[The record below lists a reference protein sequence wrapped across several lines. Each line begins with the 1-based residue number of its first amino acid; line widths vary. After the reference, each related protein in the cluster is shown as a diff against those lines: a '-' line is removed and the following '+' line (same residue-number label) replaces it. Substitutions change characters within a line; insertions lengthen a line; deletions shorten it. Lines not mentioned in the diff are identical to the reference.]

1 MFYGLT
7 MYHMCACKTKL
18 QAANYLDYLGESS
31 RHSFSLHKYL
41 EFFRERVASFPEI
54 IFVGFHRDAIFGRYY
69 IPASIT
75 AAIRT
80 RADINVTQKIP
91 LPGAKAWFNSSGKI
105 VYQSFLIYKKIS
117 LCALEKFTRDE
128 QSEYTCF

>member
-1 MFYGLT
+1 

-18 QAANYLDYLGESS
+18 QPANYLDYLGESS

-69 IPASIT
+69 IRASIT
-75 AAIRT
+75 VTIQT
-80 RADINVTQKIP
+80 QADANARKKIP
-91 LPGAKAWFNSSGKI
+91 ARRLD
-105 VYQSFLIYKKIS
+105 LI
-117 LCALEKFTRDE
+117 FE
-128 QSEYTCF
+128 QDLYINHS